1 MRPSNTEKS
10 GQLESYRHRI
20 DAGTVDGVMETSIR
34 LCTDS
39 MSRTSLLTVL
49 PEDQSVLRLGEDHTL
64 LEMPEEGLMVTEKLA
79 SIMGIQTGS
88 TVEMW
93 LPGDDQAVRVTV
105 RGIAR
110 SNIGQTAYM
119 SRNGWERLHKG
130 AFRPNALLIKGLT
143 PLGKNQLDNM
153 DEINAFKYPDNQFQQ
168 TMRVMDSATA
178 AFSVL
183 SLVALGLAFVICY
196 NMGLLNF
203 TERTR
208 EYATLKVLGYHQKE
222 IRRLMLHENSLV
234 SVFGV
239 AAGIVPGVI
248 LVRIIL
254 KMCEFDTM
262 IFVPHVTY
270 RTILL
275 SSAVTFAF
283 TWFIEWLLTRKVRG
297 IDMVEALKSV
307 E

>member
-1 MRPSNTEKS
+1 MN
-10 GQLESYRHRI
+10 
-20 DAGTVDGVMETSIR
+20 ETI
-34 LCTDS
+34 LKGI
-39 MSRTSLLTVL
+39 SLRS
-49 PEDQSVLRLGEDHTL
+49 PE
-64 LEMPEEGLMVTEKLA
+64 
-79 SIMGIQTGS
+79 
-88 TVEMW
+88 
-93 LPGDDQAVRVTV
+93 
-105 RGIAR
+105 
-110 SNIGQTAYM
+110 
-119 SRNGWERLHKG
+119 
-130 AFRPNALLIKGLT
+130 
-143 PLGKNQLDNM
+143 
-153 DEINAFKYPDNQFQQ
+153 
-168 TMRVMDSATA
+168 
-178 AFSVL
+178 
-183 SLVALGLAFVICY
+183 
-196 NMGLLNF
+196 
-203 TERTR
+203 
-208 EYATLKVLGYHQKE
+208 E